1 MELLV
6 PLITLY
12 VGLALIR
19 RWSAVPVTPTP
30 FRRAEA
36 AAPATSVIRDTNLGL
51 AQLQLPAGWRRAQAL
66 NEQAALQ
73 ISDTTRQRFAVVI
86 SEAREDFD
94 PTVDL
99 SDHAA
104 RSLTQLSDSLR
115 VLAIN
120 GPTERSVGG
129 FRAVQFEVEGYDQG
143 VRLVYLHTT
152 IEGRRAIHQVLEWS
166 TRSAYDR
173 GVFDSLLDG
182 FEELAG
188 PDPSYPAAPPVM
200 VEVQAHSRYAFH

>member
-6 PLITLY
+6 PLVTLY

-19 RWSAVPVTPTP
+19 RWTALPAPVPA
-30 FRRAEA
+30 FRRATA
-36 AAPATSVIRDTNLGL
+36 ASAPGVVRDADLGFAEL
-51 AQLQLPAGWRRAQAL
+51 RVPVGWRRAQAL
-66 NEQAALQ
+66 NDQAGLQ
-73 ISDTTRQRFAVVI
+73 VSDPARQRFAVVI

-94 PTVDL
+94 PSVDL

-115 VLAIN
+115 VLSIE
-120 GPTERSVGG
+120 GPTERQVGG

-152 IEGRRAIHQVLEWS
+152 VEGRRAIHQVLEWS
-166 TRSAYDR
+166 TRSSYDR
-173 GVFDSLLDG
+173 ALFDQVLDG
-182 FEELAG
+182 FQELDG
-188 PDPSYPAAPPVM
+188 PEPNYPMAPPVL
-200 VEVQAHSRYAFH
+200 VEIQSRYAFH

>member
-6 PLITLY
+6 PLVTLY
-12 VGLALIR
+12 VGLTLLR
-19 RWSAVPVTPTP
+19 RWSV
-30 FRRAEA
+30 
-36 AAPATSVIRDTNLGL
+36 AAPATAFRRREAAPVVRDTDLGY
-51 AQLQLPAGWRRAQAL
+51 AQLRLPAGWQRAQAL

-73 ISDTTRQRFAVVI
+73 ASDPRRQRFAVVI

-94 PTVDL
+94 PSVDL

-115 VLAIN
+115 VLSID
-120 GPTERSVGG
+120 GPAEVTVGG

-152 IEGRRAIHQVLEWS
+152 IEGRRAIHQVLQWS
-166 TRSAYDR
+166 TRSAFDR
-173 GVFDSLLDG
+173 DVFDGILSG
-182 FEELAG
+182 FEELPG
-188 PDPSYPAAPPVM
+188 PAPNYPPPPPSY
-200 VEVQAHSRYAFH
+200 VEAQTHSRYAFH

>member
-19 RWSAVPVTPTP
+19 RWSSTPSPTPVRRADEGAVPQGV
-30 FRRAEA
+30 
-36 AAPATSVIRDTNLGL
+36 VRDTNLGF
-51 AQLQLPAGWRRAQAL
+51 AQLQIPAGWRRAQAL

-73 ISDTTRQRFAVVI
+73 ISDPARQRFAVVI

-94 PTVDL
+94 PAVDL

-120 GPTERSVGG
+120 GPIERSVGG
-129 FRAVQFEVEGYDQG
+129 FRAVQFEVEGYRSEEHTSELQSLAYL
-143 VRLVYLHTT
+143 VCRLL
-152 IEGRRAIHQVLEWS
+152 LEKKK
-166 TRSAYDR
+166 T
-173 GVFDSLLDG
+173 
-182 FEELAG
+182 
-188 PDPSYPAAPPVM
+188 
-200 VEVQAHSRYAFH
+200 

>member
-19 RWSAVPVTPTP
+19 RWSAAPAPAPTP
-30 FRRAEA
+30 FRRPEVEA
-36 AAPATSVIRDTNLGL
+36 VPSVIRDTNHGF
-51 AQLQLPAGWRRAQAL
+51 AQLQLPVGWRRAQAL
-66 NEQAALQ
+66 NEQAAVQ
-73 ISDTTRQRFAVVI
+73 ISDAARQRFAVVI

-120 GPTERSVGG
+120 GPTERLVGG

-166 TRSAYDR
+166 TRSTYDR
-173 GVFDSLLDG
+173 AVFDLLLDG
-182 FEELAG
+182 FEELPGAE
-188 PDPSYPAAPPVM
+188 PNYPAAPPVM
-200 VEVQAHSRYAFH
+200 VQVETQSRYAFH

>member
-1 MELLV
+1 MSVDRPSLCILCV
-6 PLITLY
+6 SPSPPPAPDRLSSFSARRATAR
-12 VGLALIR
+12 ALFSVFFLMIR
-19 RWSAVPVTPTP
+19 RPPRSTLFPYTTL
-30 FRRAEA
+30 FR
-36 AAPATSVIRDTNLGL
+36 S
-51 AQLQLPAGWRRAQAL
+51 
-66 NEQAALQ
+66 
-73 ISDTTRQRFAVVI
+73 VVI

-94 PTVDL
+94 PSVDL

-120 GPTERSVGG
+120 GPIERSVGG

-152 IEGRRAIHQVLEWS
+152 IEGRRAVHQVLEWS

-173 GVFDSLLDG
+173 AVFDALLDG
-182 FEELAG
+182 FAELPGAE
-188 PDPSYPAAPPVM
+188 PNYPAAPPVM
-200 VEVQAHSRYAFH
+200 VQVETQSRYAFH

>member
-19 RWSAVPVTPTP
+19 RWSSGPGAPTP
-30 FRRAEA
+30 FRRAEPDV
-36 AAPATSVIRDTNLGL
+36 AAPSVVRDTHLGF
-51 AQLQLPAGWRRAQAL
+51 AQMQLPNGWRRAQAL

-73 ISDTTRQRFAVVI
+73 ISDPARQRFAVVI

-94 PTVDL
+94 PSVDL

-115 VLAIN
+115 LLAIN

-173 GVFDSLLDG
+173 AAFEAVLDG
-182 FEELAG
+182 FTELAG
-188 PDPSYPAAPPVM
+188 AEPTYRAAPPVM
-200 VEVQAHSRYAFH
+200 VEAQAHSRYAFH